1 MQFNDVVRTTG
12 TVRYYKPDPIPV
24 ELIARVLDTARWAP
38 SGGNR
43 QPLRFIVVR
52 DAHRKQQLQ
61 DLYLP
66 IWAQYVAGVRQGAV
80 RVGARP
86 GLVDHADH
94 FAHHLAQ
101 IPVLLLVLARLADV
115 HPTDRELGRLSVVGG
130 ASIYPAVQNL
140 LLAARNLGLG
150 SALTTLHAAV
160 EPQLKPLFGIP
171 DDLSVVAMVTLG
183 WPAHDFP
190 RKLTRRPLS
199 EMVFAES
206 YGATMEGIPSS

>member
-1 MQFNDVVRTTG
+1 MQFDDVVRTTA

-24 ELIARVLDTARWAP
+24 ALLGRVLDAARWAP

-52 DAHRKQQLQ
+52 DAEKKQRLQ

-66 IWAQYVAGVRQGAV
+66 IWEQYIAGVRQGAV

-86 GLVDHADH
+86 GIVDHADH

-115 HPTDRELGRLSVVGG
+115 HPTDHQLGRLSVVGG
-130 ASIYPAVQNL
+130 ASIDPAVQNV

-171 DDLSVVAMVTLG
+171 EDISVVAMVTLG
-183 WPAHDFP
+183 WPAQEFP
-190 RKLTRRPLS
+190 RPLTRRPLS
-199 EMVFAES
+199 ERVFADT
-206 YGATMEGIPSS
+206 YGATLEGL

>member
-1 MQFNDVVRTTG
+1 MQFDDVVRTTA

-24 ELIARVLDTARWAP
+24 ALLGRVLDAARWAP

-52 DAHRKQQLQ
+52 DAEKKQRLQ

-66 IWAQYVAGVRQGAV
+66 IWEQYIAGVRQGAV

-86 GLVDHADH
+86 GIVDHADH

-115 HPTDRELGRLSVVGG
+115 HPTDHQLGRLSVVGG
-130 ASIYPAVQNL
+130 ASIYPAVQNV

-171 DDLSVVAMVTLG
+171 EDISVVAMVTLG
-183 WPAHDFP
+183 WPAQEFP
-190 RKLTRRPLS
+190 RQLTRRPLS
-199 EMVFAES
+199 ERVFADT
-206 YGATMEGIPSS
+206 YGATLEGL